1 MIYKQIELDDKFHD
15 FLMDK
20 IYEVKSFAKS
30 NPQMECFLSV
40 AFPETEDSTC
50 PDISVFLN
58 YQPNYNISQEL
69 KDSLIEERKSYID
82 SMKLMIDD
90 STYLNY
96 LEDNYSSYSWELSC
110 YGSHS
115 IGLSLDQFKKL
126 EAAWKAINRVDK
138 IDNI

>member
-69 KDSLIEERKSYID
+69 KDSLIEERKLYID
-82 SMKLMIDD
+82 SMKLMMGD
-90 STYLNY
+90 SEYIKS
-96 LEDNYSSYSWELSC
+96 LEDEAYSWELSC

-115 IGLSLDQFKKL
+115 IGLSLEQFRKL
-126 EAAWKAINRVDK
+126 EAAWKAINRDDK
-138 IDNI
+138 IDNILS